1 MGIVF
6 HSVEK
11 VAKRFPCRGKIGGLF
26 STVWKKSFHSV
37 ENGSI
42 RAGARSMAAIQ
53 AVFNPLLL
61 ALDDAL

>member
-42 RAGARSMAAIQ
+42 RAGLSSTMGHPKLFMGADQ
-53 AVFNPLLL
+53 VV
-61 ALDDAL
+61 